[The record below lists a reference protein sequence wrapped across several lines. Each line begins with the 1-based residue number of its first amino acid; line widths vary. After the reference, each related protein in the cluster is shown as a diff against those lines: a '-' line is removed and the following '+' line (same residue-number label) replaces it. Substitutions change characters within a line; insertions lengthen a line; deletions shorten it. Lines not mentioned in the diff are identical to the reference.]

1 MLETAQFL
9 HILAAEAEHLV
20 TISIFLPNEPKAELE
35 QKLNNAFSSDNF
47 SEAARAWNVERSRVV
62 QDVIEQHLVPLGAKW
77 VREYLREEVE
87 DFLAQSCAAKLRKV
101 SQPLS
106 FHVHIT

>member
-20 TISIFLPNEPKAELE
+20 VVSVFLPTEVRADLE
-35 QKLNNAFSSDNF
+35 QKLSNAFSSDNF
-47 SEAARAWNVERSRVV
+47 SEAARAWNAERSRVV
-62 QDVIEQHLVPLGAKW
+62 QDVVEQHLIPLGAKW

-101 SQPLS
+101 RS
-106 FHVHIT
+106 FCFVMFSI